1 MALSHIVELFG
12 NTVGSLTSLV
22 YFPVFYYADS
32 MKKEISLEG
41 KSILVTGGATGLGYA
56 ITKELRECGADL
68 IIAGRREHLL
78 VKAAEELG
86 VSWMRL
92 DITDQ
97 VNLPAKVKE
106 MEERFGPVYGLV
118 NNAGIQNNKDAL
130 NYTDEEFQALFN
142 TNVFGTYSL
151 TRELAKGMAERGKGA
166 IVFIASAAVYL
177 GMNRNLPYTGTKAA
191 LSAMCR
197 SLASEL
203 SPKGIRVNSIA
214 PGWIETDL
222 VKESFARAPERR
234 AMVERRCMLGRLGRP
249 CDVGMAAA
257 FLLSDAASY
266 ITAAE
271 LKVDGGT
278 TVSL

>member
-1 MALSHIVELFG
+1 
-12 NTVGSLTSLV
+12 
-22 YFPVFYYADS
+22 

-41 KSILVTGGATGLGYA
+41 KRIVVTGGATGLGYA
-56 ITKELRECGADL
+56 ISSELLDCGAVV
-68 IIAGRREHLL
+68 IILGRREELL
-78 VKAAEELG
+78 KKAADELG

-92 DITDQ
+92 DIADEEKI
-97 VNLPAKVKE
+97 PAAVRE
-106 MEERFGPVYGLV
+106 MEQRFGPVYGLV

-130 NYTDEEFQALFN
+130 MYSGAEIRELFN
-142 TNVFGTYSL
+142 TNVFGTCSL
-151 TRELAKGMAERGKGA
+151 TLELAKGMALRGKGA
-166 IVFIASAAVYL
+166 IVFITSATVYL

-203 SPKGIRVNSIA
+203 SPRGIRVNSIA

-222 VKESFARAPERR
+222 VKESLIKVPERR
-234 AMVERRCMLGRLGRP
+234 AMVERRAMLGRLGRP
-249 CDVGMAAA
+249 EEIGMAAA